1 MERETEQEIRE
12 QLRQWRRAHPQ
23 ATFDEIDAEV
33 ARQYARLHA
42 AVVAELSLAAE
53 GATGAAEGADVLCP
67 ACQTPMQRRGQR
79 RRRNATRRGV
89 EAELARDYYVCPA
102 CGAGLFPLDEALGLS
117 GGRGSLQPPPAEL
130 AGALGG
136 GSPLCASG
144 VLAGRS

>member
-1 MERETEQEIRE
+1 MEWWRRIAEHGARRLKARSGMERETEQEIRE

-42 AVVAELSLAAE
+42 AVVAELSLAAGGATGAAEGATGAAE

-102 CGAGLFPLDEALGLS
+102 CGAGLFPP
-117 GGRGSLQPPPAEL
+117 R
-130 AGALGG
+130 
-136 GSPLCASG
+136 
-144 VLAGRS
+144 